1 MREYQSVPVTE
12 KLKRILE
19 EKGISM
25 MTASKQIGYSQNY
38 ISNAIMYDRKISKSA
53 SIALEHFF
61 GIKPEDY
68 APEEPQ
74 EEPPEEPQEE
84 PQTADDEQRYFD
96 RMALVIYASVKKAV
110 IDAMNS

>member
-1 MREYQSVPVTE
+1 MKYQNVPVTE
-12 KLKRILE
+12 KLSQILT

-25 MTASKQIGYSQNY
+25 IEASKRIGYSQNY
-38 ISNAIMYDRKISKSA
+38 ISNAINGNRKISKAA

-68 APEEPQ
+68 APEETQ
-74 EEPPEEPQEE
+74 EEPQEE
-84 PQTADDEQRYFD
+84 PQTDDDDQRYFD
-96 RMALVIYASVKKAV
+96 RMALIIYASVKKAV

>member
-1 MREYQSVPVTE
+1 MKYQNVPVTE
-12 KLKRILE
+12 KLSQILT

-25 MTASKQIGYSQNY
+25 IEASKRIGYSQNY
-38 ISNAIMYDRKISKSA
+38 ISNAINGNRKISKAA

-68 APEEPQ
+68 AQ
-74 EEPPEEPQEE
+74 EEPQEE
-84 PQTADDEQRYFD
+84 PQTDDDDQRYFD
-96 RMALVIYASVKKAV
+96 RMALIIYASVKKAV

>member
-1 MREYQSVPVTE
+1 MKYQNVPVTE
-12 KLKRILE
+12 KLSQILT

-25 MTASKQIGYSQNY
+25 IAASKQIGYSQNY
-38 ISNAIMYDRKISKSA
+38 LSNAITGDKKISKSA

-74 EEPPEEPQEE
+74 EEAQEE
-84 PQTADDEQRYFD
+84 PQTDDDEQRYFD

>member
-1 MREYQSVPVTE
+1 MKYQNVPVTE
-12 KLKRILE
+12 KLSQILT

-25 MTASKQIGYSQNY
+25 MAASKQLGYSQNY
-38 ISNAIMYDRKISKSA
+38 ICNAIMYGRKISKPA
-53 SIALEHFF
+53 AVALEHFF

-74 EEPPEEPQEE
+74 EEP
-84 PQTADDEQRYFD
+84 QTDDDDQRYFD
-96 RMALVIYASVKKAV
+96 RMALIIYASVKKAV